1 MHNEKMRQRTGSRIG
16 FWMAGAAVALAM
28 GGCAIGPRM
37 IQTEVTTFNEW
48 ATLPADRTYTFTRT
62 LEYRNSLELKSYEDI
77 VRDELA
83 TRGFKL
89 VADPAQA
96 NLVVMLRPSVT
107 TISVV
112 GRDLWP
118 AIDPFWGP
126 YGGYYGRRFGG
137 FGPGFG
143 GFYGGPYGV
152 EDFGTYRQDIYRKR
166 LELDIDSRTVS
177 DKRYYE
183 GRVENTAY
191 NASLAQVMPVL
202 VHALFTDFPGNNGQ
216 TRRVDVPVEPR
227 Q

>member
-1 MHNEKMRQRTGSRIG
+1 MNNNRTTLRRVRRC
-16 FWMAGAAVALAM
+16 AAIATVAVL

-37 IQTEVTTFNEW
+37 IQTEVTTFHEW
-48 ATLPADRTYTFTRT
+48 PTLPADRTYTFART
-62 LEYRNSLELKSYEDI
+62 LEYKNSLELKSYEDI

-83 TRGFKL
+83 AQGFKP
-89 VADPAQA
+89 VTDADQA
-96 NLVVMLRPSVT
+96 NLVVTLRPSVT
-107 TISVV
+107 TVSVAL
-112 GRDLWP
+112 RDQWP

-143 GFYGGPYGV
+143 GFYGPYVGV
-152 EDFGTYRQDIYRKR
+152 EDFGTYRQDIFRKR
-166 LELDIDSRTVS
+166 LELDIDARTPVG
-177 DKRYYE
+177 KRYYE

-216 TRRVDVPVEPR
+216 TRRVDVPVAPR